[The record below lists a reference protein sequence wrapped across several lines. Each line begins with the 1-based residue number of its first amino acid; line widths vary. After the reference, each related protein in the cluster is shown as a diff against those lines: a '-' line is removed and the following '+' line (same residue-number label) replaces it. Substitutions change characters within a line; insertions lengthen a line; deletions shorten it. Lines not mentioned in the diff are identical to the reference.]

1 MISHSERIQEY
12 DNLGLELVRLLK
24 AVADI
29 YTEMQLENRFHDD
42 DSLNALVSAIQD
54 CMDNLTSFEEFLDR
68 ICVLGN

>member
-24 AVADI
+24 AVADT